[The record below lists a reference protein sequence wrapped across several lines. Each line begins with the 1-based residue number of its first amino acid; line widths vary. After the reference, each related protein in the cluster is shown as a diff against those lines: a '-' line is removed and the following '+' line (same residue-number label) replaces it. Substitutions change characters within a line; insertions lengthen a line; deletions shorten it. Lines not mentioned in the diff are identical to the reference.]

1 MLCFV
6 VGRGALNQLS
16 EGASRRLQMAF
27 RPKTQ
32 KCYKLLFR
40 TFIAF
45 CVFMKVKMHC
55 VDTKCVLSFLEC
67 LARQNTSV
75 HMLGNYVSAIKAM
88 FILFHLDHLVLED
101 PKIKYFI
108 KSVRINRPLTFT
120 RRNIMDVTALKKLVH
135 WCDHSYMGSV

>member
-6 VGRGALNQLS
+6 VGGGVLNQLS
-16 EGASRRLQMAF
+16 EGASRRLQVTF

-45 CVFMKVKMHC
+45 CVFMKVKINC
-55 VDTKCVLSFLEC
+55 VYSTCVLSFLEC
-67 LARQNTSV
+67 LTRQNTSV
-75 HMLGNYVSAIKAM
+75 HMLANYVSAIKAM

-101 PKIKYFI
+101 PKIKYVI
-108 KSVRINRPLTFT
+108 KSVQINRPLSFT
-120 RRNIMDVTALKKLVH
+120 HRNMMDVNTLKIWFIGVTILI
-135 WCDHSYMGSV
+135 WA